1 MPPHAGHRFLI
12 DFARAMVEDVH
23 ILVCTLPSEPIPGD
37 LRYQWVQELA
47 PGCAVTHI
55 TEENPAAARGQ
66 GGAIAIWADTVRAAV
81 PGTVSHVFASEDY
94 GWLLAAELGAQFVPV
109 DTNRSNIPVSA
120 TMIRNDPYRHWR
132 FIPPPVRPWFVR
144 HVAVVGDRDLAE
156 RLGSL
161 LNTVVVHPYK
171 DFWQATWDSAT
182 PPTGAT
188 PLSEDMI
195 RRGANGAV
203 QALARQANRIL
214 IHAVTSLEEMPS
226 VQPHLIIA
234 AAEDLVS
241 PEAAFLPS
249 LDKSTVTADAAGIQ
263 TVLSVLDMDDYT
275 E

>member
-12 DFARAMVEDVH
+12 DFARAMVEDLH

-47 PGCAVTHI
+47 PGCTVTHI

-66 GGAIAIWADTVRAAV
+66 GGAIAIWAATVRAAV
-81 PGTVSHVFASEDY
+81 SSPVRYVFASEDY

-120 TMIRNDPYRHWR
+120 TMIRNDPYSHWR

-144 HVAVVGDRDLAE
+144 HLAVVGDRELAE
-156 RLGSL
+156 ALGSL
-161 LNTVVVHPYK
+161 LNTVVVHPYR
-171 DFWQATWDSAT
+171 DFWQATWDSGTA
-182 PPTGAT
+182 PESSE
-188 PLSEDMI
+188 PLPEEMI
-195 RRGANGAV
+195 RLGAHGAV
-203 QALARQANRIL
+203 LALARQANRIL
-214 IHAVTSLEEMPS
+214 IHAVTSLDEMPS

-234 AAEDLVS
+234 DARDLVS

-249 LDKSTVTADAAGIQ
+249 LDRKTVTADAAGVQMI
-263 TVLSVLDMDDYT
+263 LEALGIADYSG
-275 E
+275 